1 MLQPYGTPE
10 NGDAPI
16 WNAAKNRSEWAPPAG
31 GGDFQ
36 AQIDA
41 INARLI
47 YAGIGGV
54 PDPTFTPSYNNT
66 YGRGDR
72 DALINVTCSSAAVT
86 NEAHL
91 PRLVDDD
98 RVNGAF
104 LTNTL
109 DGAGTWIRF
118 EFPVPVYITEARL
131 IWPDLGL
138 TYSIGTWQWQGSNN
152 DGATWANIG
161 ASFDMSLVD
170 VFDIVDE
177 IYGVTVARYNMPSL
191 SVNEFT
197 WLDYR
202 LLCLNTAAAWSNVPQ
217 IVEFQFKIDS

>member
-1 MLQPYGTPE
+1 MARNPE
-10 NGDAPI
+10 RDGYEPTEDLHLATKKYVDDN
-16 WNAAKNRSEWAPPAG
+16 AG
-31 GGDFQ
+31 GGAGLQ

-47 YAGIGGV
+47 YAGIGGI
-54 PDPTFTPSYNNT
+54 PDPAFTPSYNNT

-72 DALINVTCSSAAVT
+72 DALITVSCSSVAVT

-98 RVNGAF
+98 RVNGAY
-104 LTNTL
+104 LANTS

-118 EFPVPVYITEARL
+118 TFPVPVYITEARL
-131 IWPDLGL
+131 IWPTIGN
-138 TYSIGTWQWQGSNN
+138 TYSIGTWQWQGSSN

-161 ASFDMSLVD
+161 ASFDMSLAD
-170 VFDIVDE
+170 VFDITDE
-177 IYGVTVARYNMPSL
+177 VYGVTVARYIMNSL

-197 WLDYR
+197 WPDYR
-202 LLCLNTAAAWSNVPQ
+202 LLCVSTAAAWSSVPQ
-217 IVEFQFKIDS
+217 LVEFQFEIDS